1 MNSIKFQNI
10 RGLLQNT
17 KDLIEILEVFLEG
30 KEIQWLLMGLLCN
43 AIECDSIKHLKH
55 FVSDYPYRQMK
66 DAKMTFHLTLIAGS
80 TRAENHAN

>member
-17 KDLIEILEVFLEG
+17 KDLIEILEIFLKGE
-30 KEIQWLLMGLLCN
+30 EIQWILIGLLCN
-43 AIECDSIKHLKH
+43 AMECDSIKH
-55 FVSDYPYRQMK
+55 FVSDYPYRQIK